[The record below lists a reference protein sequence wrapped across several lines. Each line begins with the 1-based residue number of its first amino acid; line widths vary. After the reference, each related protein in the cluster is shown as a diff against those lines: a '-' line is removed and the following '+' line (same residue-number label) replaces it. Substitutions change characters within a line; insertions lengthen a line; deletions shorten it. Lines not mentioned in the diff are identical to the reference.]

1 MLKARK
7 RISKRQIKE
16 DKFVTLYLKA
26 VDFFKQHSSK
36 VTIGLIAAAAIIVLI
51 FFFIQSKKEA
61 ELNASEQLAKANTE
75 IARGELQQAVDILS
89 NMSENYSGT
98 RSASNGVYLLAYT
111 YFQKGEYENAIT
123 SFRKYLDDYADDPIL
138 SSAAFS
144 GLGACFEQQ
153 GKFLEAAQS
162 YEKGANKFADHY
174 NAPQQFMDAGRC
186 YKLENRVA
194 DARKCYQTVI
204 EKYPDSG
211 FKSDAELFLAAIMG

>member
-16 DKFVTLYLKA
+16 DKFVTFYFKA
-26 VDFFKQHSSK
+26 LDFYKAHSSK
-36 VTIGLIAAAAIIVLI
+36 VTIGLIAISAIIILI
-51 FFFIQSKKEA
+51 FFLIQSKKTA
-61 ELNASEQLAKANTE
+61 ELNASEQLARANTE
-75 IARGELQQAVDILS
+75 IGRGELQQAVDILS

-98 RSASNGVYLLAYT
+98 RSASKGVYLLAYT

-123 SFRKYLDDYADDPIL
+123 SFEKYLDDYADDSIL
-138 SSAAFS
+138 SSAAYS
-144 GLGACFEQQ
+144 GLGACYEQL

-162 YEKGANKFADHY
+162 YEKGATKFTDNY
-174 NAPQQFMDAGRC
+174 NAPQQLMDAGRC

-204 EKYPDSG
+204 DNYPEST
-211 FKSDAELFLAAIMG
+211 FKSDAELYLATIKG

>member
-26 VDFFKQHSSK
+26 TDFFKHHSSK
-36 VTIGLIAAAAIIVLI
+36 VTIGLIAAGAIIILV
-51 FFFIQSKKEA
+51 FFIMQSKKAA
-61 ELNASEQLAKANTE
+61 ELNASEQLARANTE

-98 RSASNGVYLLAYT
+98 KSASRGVYLLAYT
-111 YFQKGEYENAIT
+111 HFQKGEYENAIT
-123 SFRKYLDDYADDPIL
+123 AFRKYLDDYADDPIL
-138 SSAAFS
+138 SSAAYS
-144 GLGACFEQQ
+144 GLGACYEQQ

-162 YEKGANKFADHY
+162 YQKGANKFADHY
-174 NAPQQFMDAGRC
+174 NAPQQLMDAGRC

-194 DARKCYQTVI
+194 DASKCYQTVI
-204 EKYPDSG
+204 EKYPESA
-211 FKSDAELFLAAIMG
+211 FKSDAELFLATIKG